1 MEKNISKIEAS
12 DRQQPRDRLL
22 VIEKLVEPC
31 NCGSAC
37 KHFDGGNYHQIVTL
51 LKYRDRFYILESDTR
66 GFFPSDNHVLY
77 IEWNGTLSIDRWHD
91 DIPENKILSYVKS
104 TDRIYTITL
113 SEWVEYRKELHDK
126 GFYHGDTSYF

>member
-1 MEKNISKIEAS
+1 MKKVSKENRAS

-22 VIEKLVEPC
+22 VMEKLVEPC

-91 DIPENKILSYVKS
+91 DIPKEKILSDVKS
-104 TDRIYTITL
+104 TDSIYTITL
-113 SEWVEYRKELHDK
+113 SEWVEYRKELLEE
-126 GFYHGDTSYF
+126 GYQFGDVSYF